1 VKPDA
6 MLEDLK
12 QHFTL
17 LRDTL
22 GRVPDEDWCRQYHP
36 DLSPLGWHLGH
47 CIFTEIFWVREV
59 LLKDSSRS
67 EALKALYVPE
77 LSPKP
82 GRATA
87 LPDARTLSAW
97 AQQVRQEHDTLLPT
111 LLDSGPDHRLLHDAF
126 LLTFLIQHYAQ
137 HYETTMYIH
146 AQRLGRTATGE
157 TLLPALSARPL
168 RTDAVTVPTLRY
180 EIGAAANSR
189 PYDNEKPCF
198 TVRLE
203 SFDIARQPV
212 SNGEFLSFV
221 EDGGYDRPSLWS
233 AAGWQWRQRHNLDL
247 PDHWRRDSS
256 GHIYGIDADGRRAL
270 AEDDPVYGVSFYE
283 ASAFASWAGAR
294 LPHEYEWEAAKKDGV
309 LGGDGRVWEWCH
321 NPLHPY
327 AGFEAFPY
335 EGYSVPYFDGW
346 HYVLRGGSVYTRPCI
361 RRPTFRN
368 YYEADKR
375 HIHAGLRL
383 VWPQSFEKA

>member
-1 VKPDA
+1 VNTDA
-6 MLEDLK
+6 MLVELK

-22 GRVPDEDWCRQYHP
+22 RRVPEEDWRHQYHP

-59 LLKDSSRS
+59 LLNDNSRS

-82 GRATA
+82 GRAAA
-87 LPDARTLSAW
+87 LPDARTLSVW
-97 AQQVRQEHDTLLPT
+97 AQDVRQEHDDLLPK
-111 LLDSGPDHRLLHDAF
+111 LLDSGPAHRLLQDAF
-126 LLTFLIQHYAQ
+126 LLSFLIQHYAQ

-146 AQRLGRTATGE
+146 AQRTGAATAE
-157 TLLPALSARPL
+157 TLLPALSPHPL
-168 RTDAVTVPTLRY
+168 RTNAVTVPAARY
-180 EIGAAANSR
+180 EIGAGGGSR
-189 PYDNEKPCF
+189 HYDNESPRF
-198 TVRLE
+198 TTWLE

-221 EDGGYDRPSLWS
+221 EDGGYERPTLWS
-233 AAGWQWRQRHNLDL
+233 AAGWQWRQREGLDL
-247 PDHWRRDSS
+247 PDHWRRDGS
-256 GHIYGIDADGRRAL
+256 GNIYGIDADGRRML
-270 AEDDPVYGVSFYE
+270 AADDPVYGVSYYE
-283 ASAFASWAGAR
+283 ACAFASWAGAR

-309 LGGDGRVWEWCH
+309 LGGHGRVWEWCQ

-335 EGYSVPYFDGW
+335 EGYSVPYFDGR

-383 VWPQSFEKA
+383 VWSRAS